1 MRVSGSQWT
10 HSEIRIISNSC
21 GEKETLPGNVGKV
34 GDRLPLSGVCV
45 FGYCMIASRSV
56 GDLRS
61 SEAEPEGS
69 HGGFAAS
76 GAGGRYPNE
85 LCGLTVL

>member
-1 MRVSGSQWT
+1 
-10 HSEIRIISNSC
+10 
-21 GEKETLPGNVGKV
+21 
-34 GDRLPLSGVCV
+34 
-45 FGYCMIASRSV
+45 MIALGAMGER
-56 GDLRS
+56 RW

-69 HGGFAAS
+69 HGGVAVS